1 MQFQAANIAPRHHD
15 CKCPHSPPEL
25 PILPREEEGNQVKN
39 PNAGRRHFRQFC
51 HCNCT
56 CIHKCHHDSD
66 SCGVELDRVH
76 SPAHVMPAST
86 ERRRSGGCIL
96 PSDSLVSVVEEM
108 ESGRMSLSASFCDI
122 QQDLASNKSTVFKR
136 RRQLSEFAI
145 ERDLGE
151 GAYAFVKQGKLRMAP
166 PEAPSI
172 VIKMV
177 IKTKLLPECILHD
190 FDTGL
195 SLPVELYALRHLREH
210 PHPCIVSL
218 IDAFE
223 DPMYYYIMMPM
234 HGKCEDLFEA
244 IEHHQDF
251 LPPDRVA
258 RIFSQ
263 CVMAIAHLHN
273 VLGLVHRDIKD
284 ENIIIDEHDHIL
296 LIDFGSCA
304 YYRGGASHVQ
314 HDVPLTEADVRSGKK
329 LRSFSAFHGTIDY
342 APPEVLRGEL
352 YDGPQQ
358 DIWALGVLLYTLA
371 FKEVPFRSVSDIL
384 ELRLKL
390 PFEPSPDIA
399 RMIKWMLA
407 GNPEER
413 PTASSL
419 EADPWIQENYQAAM
433 RG

>member
-1 MQFQAANIAPRHHD
+1 MGLGRA
-15 CKCPHSPPEL
+15 KSP
-25 PILPREEEGNQVKN
+25 GT
-39 PNAGRRHFRQFC
+39 GRRHFRQFC
-51 HCNCT
+51 HCSCT
-56 CIHKCHHDSD
+56 CIHRCHHDSE
-66 SCGVELDRVH
+66 SCEAEMERVH
-76 SPAHVMPAST
+76 SPAHVMPPSG

-96 PSDSLVSVVEEM
+96 PSDSLASVVEEM
-108 ESGRMSLSASFCDI
+108 ESGRMSLSSSWGDFRPAAGDVAA
-122 QQDLASNKSTVFKR
+122 QEANGTTR
-136 RRQLSEFAI
+136 RRKRQLSEYAI

-151 GAYAFVKQGKLRMAP
+151 GAYAFVKQGRLRTAP
-166 PEAPSI
+166 GDTPSV

-177 IKTKLLPECILHD
+177 IKSKLLPECILHD
-190 FDTGL
+190 FDTGM

-210 PHPCIVSL
+210 PHPCIVSM

-223 DPMYYYIMMPM
+223 DSMYYYILMPM
-234 HGKCEDLFEA
+234 HGRCEDLFEA

-258 RIFSQ
+258 RIFAQS
-263 CVMAIAHLHN
+263 VMAVAHLHN

-304 YYRGGASHVQ
+304 YYRGGAPNVQ
-314 HDVPLTEADVRSGKK
+314 HDVPLTEADVRSGRR
-329 LRSFSAFHGTIDY
+329 LRHFSTFHGTVDY
-342 APPEVLRGEL
+342 ASPEVLRGEP

-384 ELRLKL
+384 ELRLRL

-399 RMIKWMLA
+399 RMIKWLLA
-407 GNPEER
+407 AKPQDR
-413 PTASSL
+413 PTAADL
-419 EADPWIQENYQAAM
+419 EADPWIQENYRAALQKRPPTGVSREG
-433 RG
+433 RGGCK